1 MPVKTQQLWMSIS
14 QEPLLFL
21 APYSHN
27 WWLFAALLAVMVFI
41 FGSIPFTDA
50 MIVRYVDDR
59 LRSRVAGM
67 RLTVAFGISSLAVW
81 LLGPLVKNIGFANSL
96 WILAGIAAVRSAIV
110 LLLPDEPPVV
120 EPAPS

>member
-1 MPVKTQQLWMSIS
+1 
-14 QEPLLFL
+14 LLL
-21 APYSHN
+21 
-27 WWLFAALLAVMVFI
+27 VMILV

-81 LLGPLVKNIGFANSL
+81 LLGPLVKEVGFTKAL
-96 WILAGIAAVRSAIV
+96 WIMAGVAAVKAAIV
-110 LLLPDEPPVV
+110 VLLPDER
-120 EPAPS
+120 ETPA